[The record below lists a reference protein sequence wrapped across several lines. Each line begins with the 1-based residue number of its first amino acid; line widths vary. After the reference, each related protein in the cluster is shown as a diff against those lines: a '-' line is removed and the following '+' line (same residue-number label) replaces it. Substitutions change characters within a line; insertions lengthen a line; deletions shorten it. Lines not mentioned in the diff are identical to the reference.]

1 MTSFQ
6 ITLSPHRRAAA
17 RFIAHVRRE
26 LQRALVQNPAG
37 LNQSDIARSI
47 GVHRSVI
54 NRELRG
60 QKDITLGRVAE
71 LAKALGYRPVF
82 QLEEINVQAG
92 SNLPQHQPQI
102 KQTTSNEIVLPIET
116 KSVSLTAKAA

>member
-6 ITLSPHRRAAA
+6 ITVSPHRRAAA
-17 RFIAHVRRE
+17 RFIALVRRE
-26 LQRALVQNPAG
+26 LQKALLSNADG
-37 LNQSDIARSI
+37 LSQSDVARAI

-71 LAKALGYRPVF
+71 LAKALGYHPVF
-82 QLEEINVQAG
+82 RLEPIVASTG
-92 SNLPQHQPQI
+92 SNLPLPQI
-102 KQTTSNEIVLPIET
+102 KQATSNEVVLPMEMP
-116 KSVSLTAKAA
+116 SLSITAKAA